1 MSGSFQFYVPKGSF
15 FSRLFFFQII
25 QISIFRNWL
34 MRDTMH
40 LQVLNF
46 DKTVGTEATFL
57 TLSNHFDM
65 HTNFHNIKN
74 VNL

>member
-1 MSGSFQFYVPKGSF
+1 
-15 FSRLFFFQII
+15 
-25 QISIFRNWL
+25 
-34 MRDTMH
+34 MH

-46 DKTVGTEATFL
+46 DKTVGPEATFL

>member
-1 MSGSFQFYVPKGSF
+1 
-15 FSRLFFFQII
+15 
-25 QISIFRNWL
+25 
-34 MRDTMH
+34 MH
-40 LQVLNF
+40 LQVLGFN
-46 DKTVGTEATFL
+46 KNVGPEATFL